1 MSMRE
6 RIQQLLS
13 EETSPLRDELLGL
26 GFDALASV
34 PLRELSSTAA
44 LAPLICA
51 ALARETSALIAERH
65 VLPGITRVSSG
76 LDGAPEKLQHALSE
90 RGVEQLRA
98 IIQSGKGPRFAWLA
112 GAIDPVDVRNLLAPV
127 IQQVLVQFASKLV
140 LPVLGGSDKGG
151 ASSTLGGLVGRI
163 GKQVQKSAGQV
174 AEVGKSVISIS
185 GISFDFERRMQSVA
199 RDFSHTASAEFRS
212 ALLAR
217 LQTPE
222 GRALL
227 ERIRDRVLDRVLAV
241 QLDEIARDLMRL
253 PVSDIAALTVDTLD
267 HLRAQPLFR
276 ALLEQQI
283 SGVLEELE
291 QRSLADLL
299 GEAGL
304 LAEARALAMAAVA
317 PGIKALARAP
327 AFGEWLDRLLREAGG
342 G

>member
-13 EETSPLRDELLGL
+13 DETSPLRDELLGL

-44 LAPLICA
+44 LAPLIYT
-51 ALARETSALIAERH
+51 ALARETATLVAERH
-65 VLPGITRVSSG
+65 VLPGITRVTSG
-76 LDGAPEKLQHALSE
+76 FDGADETLQHALSE
-90 RGVEQLRA
+90 RGVAQLRA
-98 IIQSGKGPRFAWLA
+98 IIQSNRGPRFAWLA
-112 GAIDPVDVRNLLAPV
+112 GAVDPVDVRNLIAPV

-140 LPVLGGSDKGG
+140 LPVLGGGSDKGG
-151 ASSTLGGLVGRI
+151 ANSTLGGLVGRI
-163 GKQVQKSAGQV
+163 GKQVQKSAGQM

-185 GISFDFERRMQSVA
+185 GIAFDFEKRMQSVA
-199 RDFSHTASAEFRS
+199 RDFSQTASAEFRS

-227 ERIRDRVLDRVLAV
+227 ERIRERVLERVLAV
-241 QLDEIARDLMRL
+241 KLDEIARDLLRL
-253 PVSDIAALTVDTLD
+253 PVPEIAALTVDTLD

-276 ALLEQQI
+276 ELLEQQL

-299 GEAGL
+299 AEAGL
-304 LAEARALAMAAVA
+304 LAEARTLAASAVA
-317 PGIKALARAP
+317 PGIKALARNP
-327 AFGEWLDRLLREAGG
+327 AFGDWLDRLLTEAAK
-342 G
+342 